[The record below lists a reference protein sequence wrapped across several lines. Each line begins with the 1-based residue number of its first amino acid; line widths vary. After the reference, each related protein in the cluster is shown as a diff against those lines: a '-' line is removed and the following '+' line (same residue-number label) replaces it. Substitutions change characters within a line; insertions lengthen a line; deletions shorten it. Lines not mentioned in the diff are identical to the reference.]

1 MLSLIV
7 AVAQNN
13 AIGRNNELLWHIS
26 EDLKYFKETTTGH
39 PVIMG
44 RKTYE
49 SIGRP
54 LPGRRNIVVTR
65 GVPQED
71 GTIAY
76 NITVPPIKNP
86 QTTSLEILPN
96 LDEAVAI
103 AKESEQEFFIM
114 GGGQLYNQTFP
125 FADRLYITK
134 IYAVAEDADTFFPA
148 VDETEWSVL
157 SSSGRKSDPE
167 NGIEFEFLVYGR
179 KYSSGG
185 SVADILCCHR

>member
-26 EDLKYFKETTTGH
+26 EDLKYFKATTTGH

-65 GVPQED
+65 GEMPVQE
-71 GTIAY
+71 
-76 NITVPPIKNP
+76 IKNP
-86 QTTSLEILPN
+86 QTTSFEVSNNLEQV
-96 LDEAVAI
+96 VAD
-103 AKESEQEFFIM
+103 AKSSENEFFVM
-114 GGGQLYNQTFP
+114 GGGQLYKQTFAD
-125 FADRLYITK
+125 ADRLYITK
-134 IYAVAEDADTFFPA
+134 IYADAEGADTFFPE
-148 VDETEWSVL
+148 VKEDEWEVL
-157 SSSGRKSDPE
+157 QQGERLTDAENNIDFQFVVYQRRK
-167 NGIEFEFLVYGR
+167 
-179 KYSSGG
+179 
-185 SVADILCCHR
+185 